1 MFHLALG
8 LLALMLSTSMIEVS
22 AVGLH
27 LTVSGKPKLGI
38 LVLHH
43 LIGVAV
49 AFVNRWR
56 EWRKCISDVGKA
68 MKQSG
73 IQVSETSP
81 LVIWFLCVIKA
92 VGLDNTTCPIFAVDA
107 SDGWCVIKIITA
119 HTDCQLRKRDMVNLL

>member
-1 MFHLALG
+1 M
-8 LLALMLSTSMIEVS
+8 
-22 AVGLH
+22 
-27 LTVSGKPKLGI
+27 SGKPKLGI

-92 VGLDNTTCPIFAVDA
+92 VGLDDTTCPIFAVDA

>member
-1 MFHLALG
+1 MQMKMFHSALG
-8 LLALMLSTSMIEVS
+8 LLVLTSSTLMIEVS

-56 EWRKCISDVGKA
+56 EWRKCISDAGKV

-81 LVIWFLCVIKA
+81 PVI
-92 VGLDNTTCPIFAVDA
+92 
-107 SDGWCVIKIITA
+107 
-119 HTDCQLRKRDMVNLL
+119 